1 MANANTLLGS
11 LPVIRV
17 SAGSDHETEARR
29 VTDAARERAG
39 EVRVALVG
47 PTGAS
52 GLDPL
57 VFATQTGRTAIV
69 PSCDREM
76 AEGIVTAL
84 EDGDF
89 DNALP
94 TSTTIV
100 EHDSQP
106 TLPIPESGPL
116 SVGRRRV
123 LDTAGWLR
131 PTSIE
136 EYRNARSVVAS
147 AIDSETVLALLEDV
161 PLRGR
166 GRGDAATDRM
176 IVDRWKTVR
185 ESDDEP
191 IVVVNANEADRNA
204 TMDRLLLESTP
215 LSVLDGA
222 AVAARTVGASE
233 VVIYA
238 NETETLVQDRVRKA
252 ADRLTNELDD
262 GDRSTPVSIETVTGP
277 DEYKAGEMTMAIEA
291 LEGNH
296 RLEAR
301 LRPPLPSEFGI
312 DGRPTL
318 IHTPRT
324 LAQVAELLRE
334 NSDGNG
340 DGSDSVGVDSDP
352 GTRLLTVTGDIE
364 SPVTLELSTA
374 DDLSSVRDAV
384 QVQGRLKAA
393 CVGDVFGGITS
404 TLDVPASAN
413 GLTSARLGTN
423 GVVELFNHD
432 RCMVSIAGDRAR
444 FASEENCGRC
454 VTCREGSKQLTE
466 LLRDVY
472 DGSYDSQIVHEL
484 GRVME
489 ETSICEFGQEA
500 PRPAMTAMN
509 EFEPEFHAHAQ
520 GRCPT
525 GACD

>member
-1 MANANTLLGS
+1 MANANS
-11 LPVIRV
+11 LHDSSLVVRV
-17 SAGSDHETEARR
+17 SAGSVHETEARR
-29 VTDAARERAG
+29 VTDAARERAD

-47 PTGAS
+47 PTGAC
-52 GLDPL
+52 GLEPL

-69 PSCDREM
+69 PSCDTRTVE
-76 AEGIVTAL
+76 EIVTAL
-84 EDGDF
+84 EDGEF
-89 DNALP
+89 DSALP
-94 TSTTIV
+94 TDTTIV

-106 TLPIPESGPL
+106 ILPISEDGPL

-123 LDTAGWLR
+123 LATAGWLS

-136 EYRNARSVVAS
+136 EYRNARSFVAS
-147 AIDSETVLALLEDV
+147 AIDSGTVLALLEDAS
-161 PLRGR
+161 LRGR
-166 GRGDAATDRM
+166 GRGDAATDRA

-185 ESDDEP
+185 ESDGEP
-191 IVVVNANEADRNA
+191 IIVVNANEADRNA

-222 AVAARTVGASE
+222 VAAARTVGASE

-238 NETETLVQDRVRKA
+238 NETETLAQDRVREA
-252 ADRLTNELDD
+252 ADRLTDELGDS
-262 GDRSTPVSIETVTGP
+262 DRSISMGTVTGP
-277 DEYKAGEMTMAIEA
+277 DEYKAGEMTMAVEA

-324 LAQVAELLRE
+324 FAQVTELLRE
-334 NSDGNG
+334 DEG
-340 DGSDSVGVDSDP
+340 DSGSIGVDSDP

-364 SPVTLELSTA
+364 SPVTLELSTD

-384 QVQGRLKAA
+384 QVQGQLKAA

-404 TLDVPASAN
+404 TLDVPVSAN

-432 RCMVSIAGDRAR
+432 RCMVSIAGERAR

-454 VTCREGSKQLTE
+454 GTCREGSKQLTE
-466 LLRDVY
+466 LLREVY
-472 DGSYDSQIVHEL
+472 DGRYDSQTIHEL
-484 GRVME
+484 GRVMK

-509 EFEPEFHAHAQ
+509 EFEPEFRAHAQ
-520 GRCPT
+520 GRCT
-525 GACD
+525 SGACE